1 MANVLEI
8 EITYPNG
15 AVRSERWELSELFC
29 PNCGKRGC
37 VWSEDDP
44 GDYYVGPDYLCLACS
59 TVFEMP
65 SITVAGLVDRAKI
78 SALMTAHPLS
88 NAVDQ
93 DELIGNYIVN
103 SLDKRAGRAAGFDD
117 RSGQRQAA
125 DLCGV
130 DRMKQPCK
138 C

>member
-37 VWSEDDP
+37 VWCEDDP
-44 GDYYVGPDYLCLACS
+44 GDYYVGPDYLCMACS

-65 SITVAGLVDRAKI
+65 SMTVAGLIDRAKI
-78 SALMTAHPLS
+78 SALMAPVNNDEWQRAYTSGENCGGTMFYWIGSYDPAP
-88 NAVDQ
+88 VDQ
-93 DELIGNYIVN
+93 DELIL
-103 SLDKRAGRAAGFDD
+103 SD
-117 RSGQRQAA
+117 RKESDVKANAVR
-125 DLCGV
+125 
-130 DRMKQPCK
+130 
-138 C
+138 

>member
-65 SITVAGLVDRAKI
+65 SMTVAGLVDRAKI

-93 DELIGNYIVN
+93 DELIL
-103 SLDKRAGRAAGFDD
+103 SD
-117 RSGQRQAA
+117 RKESDVKANAVR
-125 DLCGV
+125 
-130 DRMKQPCK
+130 
-138 C
+138 